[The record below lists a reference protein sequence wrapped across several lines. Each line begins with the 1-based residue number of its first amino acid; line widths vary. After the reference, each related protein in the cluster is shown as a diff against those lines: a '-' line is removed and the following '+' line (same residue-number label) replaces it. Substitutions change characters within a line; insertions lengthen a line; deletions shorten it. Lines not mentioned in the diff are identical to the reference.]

1 MARELQSLTSS
12 IDYDRGARIEGS
24 QSSDQIY
31 TEFKCAREW
40 SSMKIMPWNIRGLT
54 GVGKRAVKQIIHSQK
69 LDVVLIQESKIN
81 SDEDRD

>member
-1 MARELQSLTSS
+1 
-12 IDYDRGARIEGS
+12 
-24 QSSDQIY
+24 
-31 TEFKCAREW
+31 
-40 SSMKIMPWNIRGLT
+40 MKIMPWNIRGLT